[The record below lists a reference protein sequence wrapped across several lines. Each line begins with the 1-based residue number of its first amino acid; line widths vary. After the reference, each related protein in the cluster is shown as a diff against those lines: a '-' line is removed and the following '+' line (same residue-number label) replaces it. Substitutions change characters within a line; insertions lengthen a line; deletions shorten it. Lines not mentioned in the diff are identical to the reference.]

1 MFTSVSVK
9 NFRCFQDF
17 SIDSLDRINLIAGK
31 NNVGKTA
38 LLEAIFLLTGG
49 TNPGIVVTLA
59 AGRGVERFNSS
70 AATEL
75 LFAPLFSNFDDRN
88 PIKIGGLQ
96 INGDRH
102 TVELQSVPRK
112 STWLVVG
119 EAMNYELEN
128 SNHIGQ
134 GLQLKYT
141 SPSGKIWLSNI
152 WQDAQGIKAEQLSK
166 KTPLLTASF
175 IAAHAGQASA
185 AAQLSCLEVVKEE
198 YNIVESLRIVEPRLQ
213 RLTTGLVA
221 GMPVIYGDLGL
232 ERLLP
237 LSIMGE
243 GLQRLTYIL
252 LAIAKVRNG
261 IVLIDEVENGL
272 HHSFIEKVWHAIGNT
287 ARKFDSQVIATTHNY
302 ECIQAAHQAFTESQ
316 KYDFR
321 LHRLDII
328 DDNIR
333 AVNYK
338 QEILETAIATGFEV
352 R

>member
-1 MFTSVSVK
+1 VSVK

-17 SIDSLDRINLIAGK
+17 SIDSLDRVNLIAGK

-75 LFAPLFSNFDDRN
+75 LFAPLFSNFDNQN

-119 EAMNYELEN
+119 EAMNYELGN
-128 SNHIGQ
+128 SNNIGQ

-252 LAIAKVRNG
+252 LAIATRENVV
-261 IVLIDEVENGL
+261 VLVDEIDNGL
-272 HHSFIEKVWHAIGNT
+272 HGSLMEKIWYAIGNA
-287 ARKFDSQVIATTHNY
+287 ARHFDSQVIATTHSY
-302 ECIQAAHQAFTESQ
+302 ECIQAAHQAFTESE

-321 LHRLDII
+321 YHRLDRI
-328 DDNIR
+328 DAQIR
-333 AVNYK
+333 AVTYD
-338 QEILETAIATGFEV
+338 EEDLEVAMTTEFEV

>member
-9 NFRCFQDF
+9 NFLCFQDF
-17 SIDSLDRINLIAGK
+17 SIDSLDRVNLIAGK

-112 STWLVVG
+112 STWFVVG
-119 EAMNYELEN
+119 EAMNYEPYN
-128 SNHIGQ
+128 SNNIGQ

-141 SPSGKIWLSNI
+141 STSGKIWLSNI

-166 KTPLLTASF
+166 KTPLLTAS
-175 IAAHAGQASA
+175 
-185 AAQLSCLEVVKEE
+185 L
-198 YNIVESLRIVEPRLQ
+198 PR
-213 RLTTGLVA
+213 VN
-221 GMPVIYGDLGL
+221 
-232 ERLLP
+232 
-237 LSIMGE
+237 S
-243 GLQRLTYIL
+243 
-252 LAIAKVRNG
+252 IAK
-261 IVLIDEVENGL
+261 
-272 HHSFIEKVWHAIGNT
+272 
-287 ARKFDSQVIATTHNY
+287 
-302 ECIQAAHQAFTESQ
+302 
-316 KYDFR
+316 
-321 LHRLDII
+321 
-328 DDNIR
+328 
-333 AVNYK
+333 
-338 QEILETAIATGFEV
+338 
-352 R
+352 

>member
-1 MFTSVSVK
+1 M
-9 NFRCFQDF
+9 
-17 SIDSLDRINLIAGK
+17 
-31 NNVGKTA
+31 
-38 LLEAIFLLTGG
+38 
-49 TNPGIVVTLA
+49 
-59 AGRGVERFNSS
+59 
-70 AATEL
+70 
-75 LFAPLFSNFDDRN
+75 FSNFDDRN

-119 EAMNYELEN
+119 EAMNYEPCN
-128 SNHIGQ
+128 SNNIGQ

-141 SPSGKIWLSNI
+141 SPSGKNWLSNI

-175 IAAHAGQASA
+175 IAAQAGQASA

-221 GMPVIYGDLGL
+221 GMPVIYGDIGL

-252 LAIAKVRNG
+252 LAIAKARNG

-272 HHSFIEKVWHAIGNT
+272 HHSFMEKVWHVIGNT

-302 ECIQAAHQAFTESQ
+302 ECIQAAHQAFNESQ
-316 KYDFR
+316 KYDLR
-321 LHRLDII
+321 LHRLDRI
-328 DDNIR
+328 DDRIR
-333 AVNYK
+333 AVNYR